1 MLWIRTLNLL
11 KVLTIKDQLFGKIA
25 KMIKLIDQCKL
36 KPRISHVH
44 YVNIIHA
51 GTHAHTHTQRFHEQ
65 NLSSG

>member
-1 MLWIRTLNLL
+1 MRTLNLL

-44 YVNIIHA
+44 YVIYHTRRQ
-51 GTHAHTHTQRFHEQ
+51 THAHAHTKI
-65 NLSSG
+65 S